1 MPTISPN
8 TFTSLSRRNPMM
20 KPNPLSRLLKAP
32 LSLLLLCTAL
42 TAHAVGDMDEQL
54 PSVKEGVVT
63 LTEVNPERNVG
74 YTVGDILERTI
85 ILDIKKPYQL
95 LDTSLP
101 IVGYERRYKGQL
113 VGINL
118 SGIRHEHEEFE
129 DFNRH
134 TLHLAYQVF
143 TNKVVAKPAI
153 LPPEIVKLQNG
164 KEIVQYRI
172 PSWQFAISPI
182 SVYGAVKIEYDMSPL
197 RGPLLLNSETNT
209 LHLKILVTILA
220 LSLLGLLY
228 IFGKYTWLP
237 RMGGPFARAYR
248 QVSKLRR
255 HRDEHSLQTAVSQVH
270 EALNRTA
277 GQSVFNDTLDA
288 FLARKPAFVPI
299 REELVK
305 FFGLS
310 RQVFFEPQA
319 AHEAGSEP
327 LAWLQKFCRHCRDC
341 ERGLNPAK

>member
-8 TFTSLSRRNPMM
+8 TFTSLLRRNPMM
-20 KPNPLSRLLKAP
+20 KSNSLSRLLNAP
-32 LSLLLLCTAL
+32 LSLLLLCLAFTAQ
-42 TAHAVGDMDEQL
+42 AAGDMDEEL
-54 PSVKEGVVT
+54 PSVDEGVVT
-63 LTEVNPERNVG
+63 LTEVNPKRNVG
-74 YTVGDILERTI
+74 YTVGDIIERTI

-118 SGIRHEHEEFE
+118 SDIRHEKEEFE

-134 TLHLAYQVF
+134 TLNLAYQVF

-153 LPPEIVKLQNG
+153 LPPEIIKLQKG

-182 SVYGAVKIEYDMSPL
+182 SVYGAVKIESDMSPL
-197 RGPLLLNSETNT
+197 RGPLLLNSEANEKY
-209 LHLKILVTILA
+209 LKILVVILC

-228 IFGKYTWLP
+228 IFGKHTWLP

-248 QVSKLRR
+248 RIGKLRR
-255 HRDEHSLQTAVSQVH
+255 HPDEHSLQAAVSQVH

-288 FLARKPAFVPI
+288 FLAKKPAFVPI
-299 REELVK
+299 RDELVK

-319 AHEAGSEP
+319 THEAGSEP

>member
-1 MPTISPN
+1 MKS
-8 TFTSLSRRNPMM
+8 SLVS
-20 KPNPLSRLLKAP
+20 SLLKIP
-32 LSLLLLCTAL
+32 LTLLLLCMAWTAI
-42 TAHAVGDMDEQL
+42 AAGDMDEEL

-63 LTEVNPERNVG
+63 LREANPVKTVG
-74 YTVGDILERTI
+74 YTVGDVIERTI
-85 ILDIKKPYQL
+85 TLDIKKPYKL

-113 VGINL
+113 VGIEL
-118 SGIRHEHEEFE
+118 RDIKHEQKEFE
-129 DFNRH
+129 GFNRH

-143 TNKVVAKPAI
+143 TNNVVAKPAI
-153 LPPEIVKLQNG
+153 LPPEIIRLQNG
-164 KEIVQYRI
+164 KELVQYRI

-182 SVYGAVKIEYDMSPL
+182 SIFGAVKVESDMSPL
-197 RGPLLLNSETNT
+197 RGPLLLNSETNQQ
-209 LHLKILVTILA
+209 HLKILVTILA

-228 IFGKYTWLP
+228 IFGKHTWLP

-248 QVSKLRR
+248 QIGRLRK
-255 HRDEHSLQTAVSQVH
+255 HPDDHSLQSAVSQVH

-277 GQSVFNDTLDA
+277 GQSVFSDTLDA
-288 FLARKPAFVPI
+288 FLAKKPSFAPI

-310 RQVFFEPQA
+310 RQVFFEPDA

-327 LAWLQKFCRHCRDC
+327 MEWLRKFCRHCRDC
-341 ERGLNPAK
+341 ERGLNPAE